1 VKPPRKG
8 PGKGGG
14 QKRPAGKSAGARRP
28 DRTARSHKPRALPKA
43 APNEPA
49 LEPGETMRIQRAL
62 ARAGIASRRKAE
74 ELIAEGRVTINGA
87 VAIIGQSV
95 DPVSDAITVD
105 GKRIGSPVKL
115 TWLVF
120 NKPLGV
126 MTTKADPEGRKTVF
140 DYMPEI
146 PGLTYVG
153 RLDFLTEGV
162 LILTND
168 GAAAHALTHPSS
180 EIEREYV
187 VTVTGNAHEAPDR
200 AMDGIELEDGIAVA
214 KRASAVKIGRDRWE
228 LQLVLTEGKKREVRR
243 MCAALGLAVERLVRT
258 RYGPVQLGDLPTAS
272 MRPLTAKERI
282 GIAQLVGG

>member
-1 VKPPRKG
+1 
-8 PGKGGG
+8 
-14 QKRPAGKSAGARRP
+14 
-28 DRTARSHKPRALPKA
+28 
-43 APNEPA
+43 
-49 LEPGETMRIQRAL
+49 MRIQRAL